1 MAYDI
6 GASIGITGE
15 AEFKNAMKGVSE
27 QFKLL
32 GSEMKLA
39 VSQFDKNDKS
49 TEALTARSKVL
60 GQEIDVQKGKIS
72 LLTDQYGK
80 QNTKLSELKSKL
92 EDTKAAFGADSDE
105 VRKAQ
110 KEYDAQTTAVNKLGI
125 ELNNSKA
132 ELNKMDRQLET
143 NNDTIKKSSTNFDG
157 LSDKI
162 NSKVNGAFKGLA
174 IGIGAITAS
183 MGLMLRSTMDNAD
196 TIMQLADITGLSA
209 ERLQELQYVGAKVDV
224 ELETMTGSQSKLI
237 KAMAAAQGGAKTQSD
252 AFKTLGV
259 SVTDSNGNLR
269 DSNVVF
275 MEAIDALGK
284 MQNPTEQ
291 SALALKIFGRGA
303 MELNPLIKAGSTEI
317 ANLTEEARKSGA
329 VISGESMGAIDKFG
343 DSTAAMKLQL
353 TGVIS
358 QAFVPL
364 MPQLQKMSDK
374 LADIDT
380 KPLTDGF
387 KWVMDNGKTIAGVIG
402 GVVAAMLAWK
412 VAVLAASIAQ
422 EAHNVISIAGALAT
436 GGLTGAN
443 TALTAA
449 TGGKVAATLLA
460 SGALIAH
467 NIALGASAA
476 AHGVATAAQ
485 WLFNAA
491 LTANPIGIVIVLIAA
506 LIAAVVLIATHWKEV
521 TAFLMEAWEK
531 VKKVFEP
538 VAKWFGDI
546 FNKAWTAIKGAFSS
560 IGEFFGGVWDKI
572 TGIFKTIGTTVG
584 DAIGGAFKAVVNSII
599 GFAEKMIN
607 NFINSIN
614 FAIKLINKIP
624 GVDIPRLKELNIPRM
639 DVGTR
644 YLPADMLIMAHR
656 GEMIVPR
663 SENPYANSGGGTLP
677 MGGSNEIIAL
687 LQAILERTEHNIYIG
702 KEQLIGATA
711 GDYNLALG
719 KIDGRR

>member
-27 QFKLL
+27 QFKML

-237 KAMAAAQGGAKTQSD
+237 KAMVAAQGGAKTQSD

-284 MQNPTEQ
+284 MSNPTEQ
-291 SALALKIFGRGA
+291 SALALKLFGRGA

-380 KPLTDGF
+380 KPMTDGL

-402 GVVAAMLAWK
+402 GIVAAMLAWK

-422 EAHNVISIAGALAT
+422 EVHNAITIAGALAT

-560 IGEFFGGVWDKI
+560 IGEFFAGVWDKI

-644 YLPADMLIMAHR
+644 YLPSDMLIMAHR